1 VIVVVTDPIGLQ
13 ERWLDHY
20 AEIVVADLMLAADLY
35 FNYKDRPAFLMS
47 SLFHAQQAAEK
58 SVKLLF
64 LARGLVKPD
73 ELKELGHSPLINIL
87 NKAAGKASDIIKYMR
102 GQALD
107 ELTIRTKNE
116 FTKLKG
122 ELERIRKWLKDS
134 SCVKKALSAL
144 DIKIDIDPGVL
155 KSLSNLLEDMARDPG
170 IGGYVQAQLLLSE
183 LGWQL
188 IRELVER
195 SSSHGKIFALKEPL
209 SSELVAQ
216 IASGIKEVLTW
227 EYVQKQLD
235 SIWSSPTKSLEQL
248 IRVLPS
254 NALELMRSM
263 SRDPKA
269 LYKILVAGDDERER
283 IRLMG
288 ITLLTF
294 SAFGSY
300 QLADGKPLLDH
311 VLCLDPFSECGRYV
325 EADDSK
331 TVLDLVIEKREAVG
345 MLVLSAE
352 LWSLYPYAYY
362 HLLKVIGE
370 AQTTLQA
377 NATGT

>member
-1 VIVVVTDPIGLQ
+1 M
-13 ERWLDHY
+13 
-20 AEIVVADLMLAADLY
+20 VVADLMLAAGLY
-35 FNYKDRPAFLMS
+35 SMSRERPVFLML

-64 LARGLVKPD
+64 LARGLVKPG
-73 ELKELGHSPLINIL
+73 ELKELSHYPLINTL
-87 NKAAGKASDIIKYMR
+87 YKAAGKASDIIKYMR

-107 ELTIRTKNE
+107 KLTIRTKNE
-116 FTKLKG
+116 FTKLKE
-122 ELERIRKWLKDS
+122 ELKRIRNWLKGS
-134 SCVKKALSAL
+134 SCVEKVSSAL
-144 DIKIDIDPGVL
+144 DIKIDIDPGVS

-170 IGGYVQAQLLLSE
+170 IGGYVQTQLLLSE
-183 LGWQL
+183 LGWQF

-195 SSSHGKIFALKEPL
+195 SSSPGEVFALKEPL
-209 SSELVAQ
+209 SSEHVAQ
-216 IASGIKEVLTW
+216 IASGIEEVLTW
-227 EYVQKQLD
+227 EYVQKRLD

-254 NALELMRSM
+254 NALELMRST

-283 IRLMG
+283 FRLMG
-288 ITLLTF
+288 TTLLTL
-294 SAFGSY
+294 SAYGSY
-300 QLADGKPLLDH
+300 QLSDGKPLLDH

-325 EADDSK
+325 EAEGDK
-331 TVLDLVIEKREAVG
+331 TVLDLVTEKREAVG

-362 HLLKVIGE
+362 HLLKVIRE
-370 AQTTLQA
+370 AQTSSQI
-377 NATGT
+377 NAMGT

>member
-1 VIVVVTDPIGLQ
+1 MVVVRGLRGLRG
-13 ERWLDHY
+13 RWLDHY
-20 AEIVVADLMLAADLY
+20 AEMVVADLMLAADLY
-35 FNYKDRPAFLMS
+35 FNYKDRPVFLMS

-64 LARGLVKPD
+64 LAGGLVKPG
-73 ELKELGHSPLINIL
+73 ELKELSHSPLINTL
-87 NKAAGKASDIIKYMR
+87 YKAAGKASDITKYMR

-107 ELTIRTKNE
+107 ELTIRTKTE

-122 ELERIRKWLKDS
+122 ELERIRKWLKGS
-134 SCVKKALSAL
+134 SCVKKVSSAL
-144 DIKIDIDPGVL
+144 DVKIDIDPGVS
-155 KSLSNLLEDMARDPG
+155 KSLSNLLEDTARDPG
-170 IGGYVQAQLLLSE
+170 VGGYVQPQLLLSE
-183 LGWQL
+183 LGWQF

-195 SSSHGKIFALKEPL
+195 SSSPGKVFALKEPL
-209 SSELVAQ
+209 SSEHVAQ
-216 IASGIKEVLTW
+216 IASGIEEALTW

-235 SIWSSPTKSLEQL
+235 SIWSSPTRSLEQL

-254 NALELMRSM
+254 SALELMRST

-288 ITLLTF
+288 INMLTL

-325 EADDSK
+325 EADDDK
-331 TVLDLVIEKREAVG
+331 TVLDLVIEKGGAVG

-362 HLLKVIGE
+362 HILKVIRE
-370 AQTTLQA
+370 AQTIR
-377 NATGT
+377 